1 MVLRKSRKQSNF
13 QKNLDFKVSEF
24 NENVGKRQKSGK
36 LSSVIGNNLLQ
47 VISDYYHFLLK
58 YTFYM
63 LRIVFVESS
72 TFLTILDDFKMILN
86 EMSRSSII

>member
-63 LRIVFVESS
+63 L
-72 TFLTILDDFKMILN
+72 
-86 EMSRSSII
+86 

>member
-1 MVLRKSRKQSNF
+1 MVLRKSRKQSDF
-13 QKNLDFKVSEF
+13 QKNLNFKISEF

-63 LRIVFVESS
+63 L
-72 TFLTILDDFKMILN
+72 
-86 EMSRSSII
+86 